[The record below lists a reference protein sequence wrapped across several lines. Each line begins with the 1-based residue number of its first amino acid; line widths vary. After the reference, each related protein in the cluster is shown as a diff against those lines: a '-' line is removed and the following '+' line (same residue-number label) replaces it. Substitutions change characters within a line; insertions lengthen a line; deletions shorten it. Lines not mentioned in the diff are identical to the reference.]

1 MKPTVI
7 LQIRTNSTRL
17 PGKMLLPFYEQQ
29 TIPDLIIA
37 RLMPFLG
44 AEKLVI
50 ATTTSPDDDTI
61 AEMAM
66 RHGIRCFRGS
76 EKDVLGRFLGAIDAF
91 QLNTVIRVCADNPFL
106 RAEYIQTLTDAFA
119 GGTYDYA
126 TFEFPD
132 GTPIMQSHIGLFA
145 EIMTSD
151 FLRKIDTAT
160 ADPFFHE
167 HVTNYVYTHRQDF
180 RTLFIP
186 VPPPVSTR
194 RDIRLTIDTR
204 ADFDHLASLYS
215 AMVSENPEFTVDEL
229 IARIDRTEGLLE
241 SMKREIDRNSK

>member
-1 MKPTVI
+1 MTPNAI

-37 RLMPFLG
+37 RLKPVLG
-44 AEKLVI
+44 ADHLVI
-50 ATTTSPDDDTI
+50 ATTTSPEDDAI
-61 AEMAM
+61 ADMAV

-91 QLNTVIRVCADNPFL
+91 QLKTVIRVCADNPFL
-106 RAEYIQTLTDAFA
+106 RAEYIHTLINAFSE
-119 GGTYDYA
+119 GTYDYV

-145 EIMTSD
+145 EIMTSE
-151 FLRKIDTAT
+151 FLRKIDSAT

-167 HVTNYVYTHRQDF
+167 HVTNYVYTHRPDF

-186 VPPPVSTR
+186 VPPPVSMR

-215 AMVSENPEFTVDEL
+215 AMVNGNPEFTVDEL